1 MLKASDRYWN
11 LQGHDIYRDERYGTV
26 CLTAYNMSKREIEGA
41 DPFIRDLKWG
51 KGKWPSFQLARYIF
65 LGSSLYGN
73 QFPSRITLLSLFGHA
88 FGYADLR
95 QNDGKY
101 MGKNPGR
108 PIPDSLEK
116 YFSEL
121 KDGKRKPLD
130 FIFYV
135 PEGYDTIANAKI
147 ANVEVTIDPGKIV
160 TAVFSDGKEIW
171 TAI

>member
-1 MLKASDRYWN
+1 MLKASERRWN
-11 LQGHDIYRDERYGTV
+11 LQGHDILRDRRYATA

-41 DPFIRDLKWG
+41 DPFLPDLKWG
-51 KGKWPSFQLARYIF
+51 KGKWPSFQLAWYIS

-73 QFPSRITLLSLFGHA
+73 QFPSRVTLPSLFGNA

-101 MGKNPGR
+101 VGKNPGR
-108 PIPDSLEK
+108 PNLDALDK

-121 KDGKRKPLD
+121 KNGKRKPLD

-135 PEGYDTIANAKI
+135 PEGYDTIANTKI
-147 ANVEVTIDPGKIV
+147 ANVEVTSDPGKIL

-171 TAI
+171 SAL